1 MNGLPT
7 SIGLLLS
14 LLAVLV
20 AVLVAGIVLY
30 NRLVHDRERVKQ
42 AWSDILVQLR
52 RRHELIPKLVA
63 ATRAYADYEG
73 DALEIVT
80 RARAR
85 EDDINQAAARAR
97 LESALATRVRQ
108 LVVIAEEYP
117 ELQASAQWL
126 HLQQNISAVES
137 DIQSARRYYNGA
149 VKALNVRV
157 DSFPSNLVARLFGF
171 RHAAF
176 FELEG

>member
-1 MNGLPT
+1 MIWLAAT
-7 SIGLLLS
+7 LS
-14 LLAVLV
+14 LLLV
-20 AVLVAGIVLY
+20 TGIILY

-73 DALEIVT
+73 GALEEVT
-80 RARAR
+80 RLRAR
-85 EDDINQAAARAR
+85 DDSVDEAAQRSQ
-97 LESALATRVRQ
+97 LESALSGAVRQ

-117 ELQASAQWL
+117 DLQASDQWL
-126 HLQQNISAVES
+126 HLQQNVSTVEA

-149 VKALNVRV
+149 VKELNVRV
-157 DSFPSNLVARLFGF
+157 DSFPSNLVARLFRF
-171 RHAAF
+171 HHADF
-176 FELEG
+176 FNLDD